1 MLPALPTGRECTSG
15 AVPSASTI
23 SNAAVFCP
31 SMRYGLTEL
40 TSEMVGKSAVSL
52 RASSRQSSKL
62 PSIWMIFAPCMTA
75 CASLP
80 IAILPCGIST
90 AQVIPARAAYAAAD
104 ADVLPVDAHST
115 ACWPRATASVTAIVM
130 PRSLNEPV
138 GLSPSTLRCTVQP
151 VYSDNRGADTSGVPP
166 SSRVIAV
173 QSSSTG
179 SRSR

>member
-1 MLPALPTGRECTSG
+1 
-15 AVPSASTI
+15 
-23 SNAAVFCP
+23 
-31 SMRYGLTEL
+31 
-40 TSEMVGKSAVSL
+40 
-52 RASSRQSSKL
+52 
-62 PSIWMIFAPCMTA
+62 MTA

-115 ACWPRATASVTAIVM
+115 AFWPRATASVTAIVM

-179 SRSR
+179 SRSRYAAIRPGQGW